1 MTATDFHSASNID
14 PGKMHLNWFSLRFR
28 GPTATLEGPFQKHHT
43 AHTLPHVRIAL
54 LMGALM
60 YGIFGILDA
69 LVLPLYKVTTWLIR
83 YAAVCPAILA
93 TLTATYV
100 PRLRRYLQPIL
111 SFVFALAGLGIVLM
125 IAIAP
130 SPVNYYYYAGIILV
144 FIFGYSFV
152 YLRFLWASLSG
163 GTIVILYEVAA
174 LLTDTPVIEMIS
186 NNFFLIS
193 ANIAGMLVCYAIE
206 YSARRNYFL
215 LHLLDQEKLKLQ
227 DANEQLEQRVAERT
241 ESLEKMNRQ
250 LIEEIAERRS
260 AEQERQRLEAEL
272 KQAERME
279 TIGKLAAGVAH
290 DLNNILSGVVTY
302 PDIMLLDLSEDDPL
316 RESLL
321 TIKQSGEKAAAIVQ
335 DMLTLSR
342 QGMAEKRVVNIN
354 QIISDYLHSPEYQ
367 QLLINHPQVRPE
379 IDLQPGLLNVNGAP
393 VHLSKAIMNLV
404 NNAFEA
410 NLVEGT
416 VKISTW
422 NCYMDQPR
430 EAYERIDEGEYVVLS
445 VSDTGVGIDAADLRK
460 IFQPFFTKKKLGRS
474 GTGLGMT
481 LVWST
486 LKDHGGFIDIRSAEG
501 RGSTFDLYLPATR
514 QKVSEE
520 TPLFTLEDCQG
531 TESVLVVD
539 DMPAQREI
547 ASIMLQKLGYT
558 VFSVASGEEA
568 VDYLHHNKID
578 ILVLDMIMEPGIDGC
593 ETYRRILKDHPVQKA
608 VIASGFS
615 ESERVREAQRL
626 GAGGYIKKPYTL
638 ENIAC
643 VLRAELDR

>member
-1 MTATDFHSASNID
+1 
-14 PGKMHLNWFSLRFR
+14 MHLNWFRLAFT
-28 GPTATLEGPFQKHHT
+28 GPTAILEGPFQRHHT
-43 AHTLPHVRIAL
+43 AHTLQHVRIAL

-60 YGIFGILDA
+60 YGGFGILDA
-69 LVLPLYKVTTWLIR
+69 LLLPLYKMAPWLIR
-83 YAAVCPAILA
+83 YAVVCPAILA
-93 TLTATYV
+93 AFAVTYV
-100 PRLRRYLQPIL
+100 PRLHRYLQPIL
-111 SFVFALAGLGIVLM
+111 SFVFTLAGLGIVLM
-125 IAIAP
+125 IAIVP

-163 GTIVILYEVAA
+163 WAIVILYEVAA
-174 LLTDTPVIEMIS
+174 FLTDTPVIEMIS

-193 ANIAGMLVCYAIE
+193 ANVAGMLVCYAIG

-215 LHLLDQEKLKLQ
+215 LHLLDQEQRKLQ
-227 DANEQLEQRVAERT
+227 EANEQLERRVAERT
-241 ESLEKMNRQ
+241 ESLAKMNCQ
-250 LIEEIAERRS
+250 LLEEIAERRS
-260 AEQERQRLEAEL
+260 AEQERQRLEAQL

-302 PDIMLLDLSEDDPL
+302 PDILLLDIAEDDPL

-321 TIKQSGEKAAAIVQ
+321 IIKQSGEKAAAIVQ

-342 QGMAEKRVVNIN
+342 QGMAEKKVVDIN
-354 QIISDYLHSPEYQ
+354 RIINDYLHSPEYQ
-367 QLLINHPQVRPE
+367 QLLIHHPQVRPE
-379 IDLQPGLLNVNGAP
+379 LDLQQGLLNVEGAP
-393 VHLSKAIMNLV
+393 VHLSKALMNLV

-416 VKISTW
+416 VRISTR
-422 NCYMDQPR
+422 NGYMDQPR

-460 IFQPFFTKKKLGRS
+460 IFEPFFTKKRLGRS

-486 LKDHGGFIDIRSAEG
+486 LKEHGGFIDIRSVEG
-501 RGSTFDLYLPATR
+501 RGSTFDLYFPATR
-514 QKVSEE
+514 QKASEE
-520 TPLFTLEDCQG
+520 NPLVTLEDCQG

-547 ASIMLQKLGYT
+547 ASIMLQKLGYR
-558 VFSVASGEEA
+558 VSAVASGEEA
-568 VDYLHHNKID
+568 VEYLSRNTID

-593 ETYRRILKDHPVQKA
+593 ETYRRILKDHPGQKA

-615 ESERVREAQRL
+615 ESERVRETQRL
-626 GAGGYIKKPYTL
+626 GAGEYIKKPYTL
-638 ENIAC
+638 EKIARA
-643 VLRAELDR
+643 LRAELNR